1 MLGNLKEKAKEKAM
15 EKLEN
20 EIKPAVEEKIE
31 LFQNLKPSDV
41 NDDEKYKA
49 LIVTPLWEVAKMQSG
64 GAIGVAQQFVDVET
78 RFRDGFFNLR
88 NELVQVEGETVSL
101 DPDFNDKVVP
111 VLIDSIKG

>member
-78 RFRDGFFNLR
+78 RFRDGLFNVR

>member
-20 EIKPAVEEKIE
+20 EIAPAVEEKIE

-49 LIVTPLWEVAKMQSG
+49 LIVSPLWEVAKIQSG
-64 GAIGVAQQFVDVET
+64 GAIEVAQKFVDVET
-78 RFRDGFFNLR
+78 KFNDGLFNVRD
-88 NELVQVEGETVSL
+88 ELVQVEGETVAL
-101 DPDFNDKVVP
+101 DPEFNDKVVS
-111 VLIDSIKG
+111 VLFQSFKG